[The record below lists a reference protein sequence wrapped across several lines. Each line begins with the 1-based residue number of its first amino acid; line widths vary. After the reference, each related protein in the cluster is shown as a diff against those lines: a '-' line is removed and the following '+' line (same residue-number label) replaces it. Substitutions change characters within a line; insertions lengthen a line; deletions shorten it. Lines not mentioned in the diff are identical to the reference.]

1 MQDHQKSA
9 EETRSLDDRAWDL
22 WGELLLQQE
31 AQRLQA
37 EAEAE
42 HGTPQGA
49 VRDAFFA
56 RQAAQHLGIIDRELR
71 RGKRQR
77 FAHHTL
83 PRLARAAAI
92 VLAVLTLAGGV
103 ALAASPALRV
113 QVMKLLAISTP
124 EYTELRLVPDEEA
137 SFEVPADWTGQSF
150 LSYVPKGLVV
160 SQVLDIGD
168 GALVEYRDEQR
179 SLVRLIFMES
189 GPAGETNVDTEN
201 AEIRQ
206 MTVNGHET
214 TLVIKHSNIMAY
226 WTNGNRYY
234 VLDTRGYDVDTVIRI
249 IEGIRTIKYD

>member
-31 AQRLQA
+31 VQRLQA

-42 HGTPQGA
+42 HGTLQGA

-56 RQAAQHLGIIDRELR
+56 QQAAQHLGIIDRELR

-83 PRLARAAAI
+83 PRLVRAAAI

-137 SFEVPADWTGQSF
+137 SFEVPADWKGQSF
-150 LSYVPKGLVV
+150 LSYVPEGLVLGEAYTMG
-160 SQVLDIGD
+160 SISYAQ
-168 GALVEYRDEQR
+168 YRDAHTGEVRLNFTETGPTAESNIDTEHALITQVTVGPYPASLIR
-179 SLVRLIFMES
+179 KNENCMVYWSDGHELFILETRYLSQEETLRTAQGVVRLVR
-189 GPAGETNVDTEN
+189 
-201 AEIRQ
+201 
-206 MTVNGHET
+206 
-214 TLVIKHSNIMAY
+214 
-226 WTNGNRYY
+226 
-234 VLDTRGYDVDTVIRI
+234 
-249 IEGIRTIKYD
+249 